1 MMIDIRLN
9 IDQLEEIVR
18 VWMKDT
24 LKTVQHNAAYSYV
37 HPEDAKTYKKDIKA
51 LKRLL
56 DYIGDGE

>member
-24 LKTVQHNAAYSYV
+24 LETVQRNAAHSYV
-37 HPEDAKTYKKDIKA
+37 HPEDAKIYKKDIKA

-56 DYIGDGE
+56 DYIGDDE